1 MLPAPCTTLIQTS
14 VQFFHNPQKNTAAN
28 AGTEAHDGVIHLT
41 TKSSQIGTKMAGSM
55 LWILPVLCFIVSLAT
70 TITTYVYPRIT
81 PLEGPTPPPALL
93 PYPTDLGKKHP
104 MFGVKMIGVS
114 ISSMLEFSV
123 MLVRYVQVSKGF
135 VITVLLCD
143 VLHCYHMLCYTLCCF
158 ALRYV

>member
-1 MLPAPCTTLIQTS
+1 
-14 VQFFHNPQKNTAAN
+14 
-28 AGTEAHDGVIHLT
+28 
-41 TKSSQIGTKMAGSM
+41 MAGSM
-55 LWILPVLCFIVSLAT
+55 LWVLPVLCFIVSLAT

-93 PYPTDLGKKHP
+93 PYPADLGKKHP

-143 VLHCYHMLCYTLCCF
+143 VLHCYHMICYTLCCF
-158 ALRYV
+158 VLRYV